1 MIHSSRPFSQR
12 HTPTAN
18 TTLNLSAPPVPFFFQ
33 VAAELFDFGQEALF
47 LPEDMQD
54 AAEKVFQTAKDL
66 NPIFESCQIILG
78 EVQDRKCRRQRLV
91 YV

>member
-1 MIHSSRPFSQR
+1 MYIYMYVY
-12 HTPTAN
+12 
-18 TTLNLSAPPVPFFFQ
+18 APIYMYSYTCIYVFIYIFQ